1 MAVKT
6 QSRQWKRGST
16 CTLLFLLPRSQHPTE
31 WGGSLRPRLPWFQ
44 ASRIIN
50 RITGGFRRNPTV
62 ENYLRSNIHRSAFP
76 LGTRSHLLTGQCE
89 SLLSRSPTS
98 GPGILCMTKHRGSHW
113 KEGESEVGK
122 LVSVAILFQVHRRK
136 ATETRSLCWEPLRAR
151 FPVQPL
157 LQNWAQIGLPG
168 TAHQW
173 KWTVNEEKAL
183 NNIQYSLI
191 KTFSK
196 LGMDEDSLS
205 GWPCGQVQL
214 QFSSEHSIQSRP
226 GIWWTF
232 N

>member
-16 CTLLFLLPRSQHPTE
+16 CTLLFLLPQSQHPTE

-62 ENYLRSNIHRSAFP
+62 ENYLRSNIHGSAFP
-76 LGTRSHLLTGQCE
+76 LGTRSHPLTGQCE

-122 LVSVAILFQVHRRK
+122 LVSVAILFQVHDERQQK
-136 ATETRSLCWEPLRAR
+136 QGVCAENLYEQDFQSSHSCK
-151 FPVQPL
+151 
-157 LQNWAQIGLPG
+157 IGL
-168 TAHQW
+168 
-173 KWTVNEEKAL
+173 
-183 NNIQYSLI
+183 
-191 KTFSK
+191 K
-196 LGMDEDSLS
+196 LGCREQLTNESGQSMKKKHLTTSNIRSSRLS
-205 GWPCGQVQL
+205 V
-214 QFSSEHSIQSRP
+214 
-226 GIWWTF
+226 